1 MTDCSVI
8 RDLMPLYADGQA
20 SEATVRLVEAHTAHC
35 PHCRA
40 MLDRM
45 TVPMEPEPEEAHAEF
60 AQLLRK
66 QRRKFTIRV
75 LLVCL
80 AMALVW
86 LVGWWIHMETHFYG
100 ETPELITTDRDK
112 ILSQMP
118 QLALTDAELE
128 LADIIRTLPA
138 VETAIA
144 AGEQTRDVA
153 LADVEAEI
161 RPALPGNTEQIR
173 VSVINSAIY
182 LEYDCDELRFSL
194 GYLDPD
200 NNGTV
205 DCIRKLVGVLN
216 KDGRSA
222 DTVYLLEYY
231 PILERT
237 YYEKQQLTHMWF
249 SFLDMQ

>member
-1 MTDCSVI
+1 MTDCNVI

-20 SEATVRLVEAHTAHC
+20 SEATVRLVEEHAAQC
-35 PHCRA
+35 PHCRT

-45 TVPMEPEPEEAHAEF
+45 TAPMEPEPEEPQADF

-66 QRRKFTIRV
+66 QRRKFTVRV
-75 LLVCL
+75 LMVCL

-100 ETPELITTDRDK
+100 ETPRLITTDRDK

-118 QLALTDAELE
+118 QLALSDAEQG
-128 LADIIRTLPA
+128 LADTIRTLPA
-138 VETAIA
+138 VEAAIA
-144 AGEQTRDVA
+144 AGEQTRDIA
-153 LADVEAEI
+153 PADVEAEI
-161 RPALPGNTEQIR
+161 RPVLPENAERISVT
-173 VSVINSAIY
+173 VINSTIY
-182 LEYDCDELRFSL
+182 LEYDSGELRFSL

-216 KDGRSA
+216 KDGRTS

-231 PILERT
+231 SLLERT
-237 YYEKQQLTHMWF
+237 YCEKQQLTHLWF
-249 SFLDMQ
+249 SFREMQ